1 MNRLLPKILGICIL
15 LGSFTAGWLLM
26 DVQDFLSSPLLKN
39 SEPFDY
45 MIKPGTSLK
54 HLVRD
59 LENDN
64 VINHPSYLVW
74 YARWHGVA
82 NRIKAGEYEF
92 LPAIKPDEFI
102 DQIVSGRV
110 KQYSLT
116 LIEGWSFDQL
126 MDAVNQHEMLEH
138 TLAGLDHEAIMARLG
153 WPDQHPEGRFFPDTY
168 RITRGMTDVAFLQRA
183 HEAMEERLAQEWQQR
198 DDDLP
203 YNSPYEALIMASII
217 EKETA
222 VTEER
227 RQIAGVF
234 VRRLQKRMRLQT
246 DPTVIYGLGER
257 FDGNL
262 TRRDLKLFTPY
273 NTYLNY
279 GLPPTPIAMPGEAS
293 IHAALHPES
302 GDALYFVA
310 RGDGTHHFSASI
322 EEHNRAVAK
331 YQLGKR
337 IQTLSSFP
345 DDDDSQN

>member
-15 LGSFTAGWLLM
+15 LGSFIAGWLLM
-26 DVQDFLSSPLLKN
+26 DVQDFLGSPQLKN

-45 MIKPGTSLK
+45 TIEPGTSLK

-82 NRIKAGEYEF
+82 NRIQAGEYEF
-92 LPAIKPDEFI
+92 MPAIKPDEFL
-102 DQIVSGRV
+102 DQIVTGRV

-126 MDAVNQHEMLEH
+126 MAAVNQSGMLEH
-138 TLAGLDHEAIMARLG
+138 TLAGLDPEAIMARLG

-198 DDDLP
+198 DENLP

-222 VTEER
+222 VAEER
-227 RQIAGVF
+227 GQIAGVF
-234 VRRLQKRMRLQT
+234 VRRLQKHMRLQT
-246 DPTVIYGLGER
+246 DPTVIYGLGDR

-273 NTYLNY
+273 NTYLNN

-293 IHAALHPES
+293 IYAALHPEP

-310 RGDGTHHFSASI
+310 RGDGTHHFSASV

-331 YQLGKR
+331 YQLGKQV
-337 IQTLSSFP
+337 QTMSSIP
-345 DDDDSQN
+345 SDEDSQN